1 MSDKKYLIGID
12 FGTLSGRAIVV
23 DAANGEQLGTHV
35 TEYPHG
41 VMDRTLTAGDNQVL
55 PPEFALQ
62 NPADY
67 IKVLRESV
75 PGAIKDAGVDPKDIV
90 GIGVDATSATVFF
103 TDEEGTPLCEKP
115 GFENN
120 IHAYVKL
127 WKHHGAQDQA
137 NRLVQVAQARR
148 EDWLSR
154 YGGVLSSELLLPK
167 VLEVFEM
174 APDVYE
180 ATDYVV
186 NLLDWLTWRMTGHL
200 TGAAGDSGYKRM
212 LQDGKFPSHEYLEA
226 VKPGF
231 GTMFEDKMDYPI
243 VPLGGKV
250 GGLTK
255 EFAELMGLPEG
266 IAVAAGNIDAHVVVA
281 GVNAVRPG
289 QLTAILGTSSCYV
302 LNGEE
307 YRDCPGVFGIVDG
320 GAVDGYWGFEGGQ
333 TAVGDIFGWFVDNC
347 VPQEYMDEAKK
358 RGVSIH
364 QLLVDMSKD
373 QEIGEHGLVSL
384 DWHNGN
390 RSILADARL
399 SGMTIG
405 QTLTTRPEEIY
416 RSLLEATAFGCRVII
431 DNFEEHG
438 IKVDEIVAAGGLL
451 KNKFYMQLL
460 STITRRPITVS
471 RSDQSGALGSAVF
484 AAVAAGVYPDVFA
497 AADAMAHVEKNAYMP
512 NLEDSAKYD
521 EIYAI
526 YKELHDYFGR
536 YTQGES
542 PMHRLKDIRARIFR
556 DRTTAELEA
565 KAAQEKKE
573 AK

>member
-1 MSDKKYLIGID
+1 MSDKKYIVGID

-23 DAANGEQLGTHV
+23 DAANGAQLGTHV
-35 TEYPHG
+35 TEYPHA

-67 IKVLRESV
+67 VKVLRESV
-75 PGAIKDAGVDPKDIV
+75 PGAIKDAGIDPKDVV

-137 NRLVQVAQARR
+137 DRLVKVAEARR
-148 EDWLSR
+148 EPWLAR

-180 ATDYVV
+180 ATSYVV
-186 NLLDWLTWRMTGHL
+186 NLLDWLTWRMTGRL

-212 LQDGKFPSHEYLEA
+212 LQDGTYPSHEYLEA

-231 GTMFEDKMDYPI
+231 GNVFEDKMNYPI

-255 EFAELMGLPEG
+255 EAAELMGLPEG

-281 GVNAVRPG
+281 GANAVRPG

-302 LNGEE
+302 LNGPE
-307 YRDCPGVFGIVDG
+307 YKDCPGVFGIVDG

-333 TAVGDIFGWFVDNC
+333 TAVGDIFAWFVDNC
-347 VPQEYMDEAKK
+347 VPGEYFEEAKK
-358 RGVSIH
+358 RGISIH
-364 QLLVDMSKD
+364 TLLVEKSQD
-373 QEIGEHGLVSL
+373 QEIGEHGLVAL

-399 SGMTIG
+399 SGMMVG
-405 QTLTTRPEEIY
+405 QTLTTRPEEMY
-416 RSLLEATAFGCRVII
+416 RALLEATAFGCRVII

-451 KNKFYMQLL
+451 KNKYYMQML
-460 STITRRPITVS
+460 STITRRPISVS
-471 RSDQSGALGSAVF
+471 LAEQTGALGSAVF

-497 AADAMAHVEKNAYMP
+497 AADAMASVQKNAYEP
-512 NLEDSAKYD
+512 VLEDSEKYD
-521 EIYAI
+521 ALYAI

-536 YTQGES
+536 YQGGES
-542 PMHRLKDIRARIFR
+542 PMHRLKNIRGQIFA
-556 DRTTAELEA
+556 DRAEAAYQASEA
-565 KAAQEKKE
+565 AKKE
-573 AK
+573 AE